1 MELDSKIL
9 PFSVFKI
16 IFEHGKG
23 FLISRQREI
32 ILAPLFGN
40 FRDFRIDN
48 VRLKKYSFS
57 GGTKGVIIYTKGR
70 NCRIDSASRLHG
82 S

>member
-1 MELDSKIL
+1 MYLKLFLNTERASSFHDKGKLFEL
-9 PFSVFKI
+9 PFSG
-16 IFEHGKG
+16 IFE
-23 FLISRQREI
+23 I
-32 ILAPLFGN
+32 
-40 FRDFRIDN
+40 FRIDN

-70 NCRIDSASRLHG
+70 TCRIDSASRLHG